1 MALAYGAGT
10 DPMTDVVNTT
20 PAATQVHVPLQDLAL
35 APENI
40 RFKTPADEGVPQLAE
55 TIAAA
60 NVIIPLAVR
69 PGRKG
74 EKPFMVLDGRRRL
87 FALQQL
93 LETGRLDATFPVK
106 CELFETK
113 EAQAAAAMLTNVERA
128 PVHMADV
135 IEAIGK
141 MRRKKMDTASIAGA
155 LGYDEL
161 EIRRLE
167 ALAHVHGD
175 VLKAYRKGNLTLK
188 QVRLFARLPD
198 RKTQGELAASALQGY
213 FHEYQLHQAL
223 AADRVTREDERFAL
237 VGLDRYAA
245 AGGRVETDLFG
256 EMPERLLDAQVL
268 QDLWRER
275 VQPIVDAFKGAGLTV
290 FIGRDTGYRAPDG
303 FETLPYVYPGDLADE
318 TKARLA
324 EACRTAAEA
333 AAALEG
339 EDLAAEDAVAKILP
353 VLMAK
358 MEVAA
363 APLKRLALAAVLLA
377 PDRSGGVTAEFFG
390 TPVAADE
397 AEETAGEA
405 EEDGEA
411 VAPYEPDIEVPCIEV
426 EVDGASH
433 VLHETRTDVATRG
446 LIRDL
451 ADNPGA
457 ALVAL
462 VAQLFKHL
470 ALQGPVY
477 QGDSALVVSA
487 TGYRRGQTAAIPA
500 LDGEVRGRLEQRRA
514 AYLASGLRPIGWV
527 ESLAHGERM
536 ALLAELVAISL
547 NVREERTTSLRR
559 AARAEAAEIAELCGA
574 DISAHWTPDVG
585 YLSVHPKKQLLAL
598 LDDMGVD
605 DARVKT
611 LKKDELVA
619 FVAEVAA
626 ERGWAP
632 TVLSWTM
639 SSPIGDEDELEP
651 DTPETEVDMV
661 SVETGDQVE
670 DRQAAA

>member
-1 MALAYGAGT
+1 
-10 DPMTDVVNTT
+10 MTEVVTPT

-60 NVIIPLAVR
+60 NVVIPLAIR

-87 FALQQL
+87 FALQLL
-93 LETGRLDATFPVK
+93 LETGRVEASFLVK

-161 EIRRLE
+161 EIKRLE

-198 RKTQGELAASALQGY
+198 RKAQGELAATALQGY

-223 AADRVTREDERFAL
+223 AQDRVTSEDDRFAL
-237 VGLDRYAA
+237 VGLDRYKA
-245 AGGRVETDLFG
+245 AGGRVESDLFG
-256 EMPERLLDAQVL
+256 EMPERLLDPDVL

-275 VQPIVDAFKGAGLTV
+275 VQPLVDAFKAAELAV
-290 FIGRDTGYRAPDG
+290 YVGRDTGYRAPEG
-303 FETLPYVYPGDLADE
+303 YEILPYVYPGDLDE
-318 TKARLA
+318 GLKARLA
-324 EACRTAAEA
+324 EARRAAAEA
-333 AAALEG
+333 AAALDG
-339 EDLAAEDAVAKILP
+339 EDLTADDAPARIVPAL
-353 VLMAK
+353 LAK

-363 APLKRLALAAVLLA
+363 APLKRLALGAVLLA
-377 PDRSGGVTAEFFG
+377 PDGATGVRAEFYG
-390 TPVAADE
+390 APVATDEPDEGVDNEAEDDE
-397 AEETAGEA
+397 ATTAY
-405 EEDGEA
+405 
-411 VAPYEPDIEVPCIEV
+411 VPDVEVPAIEV
-426 EVDGASH
+426 EIDGASH
-433 VLHETRTDVATRG
+433 ALHETRTDVATRG

-451 ADNPGA
+451 ADHPGA

-462 VAQLFKHL
+462 AAQLFKHL
-470 ALQGPVY
+470 ALHGPVC
-477 QGDSALVVSA
+477 QGESALAISA
-487 TGYRRGQTAAIPA
+487 TGYRRGQTPSIPA
-500 LDGEVRGRLEQRRA
+500 LDGEIRARLDQRRA
-514 AYLASGLRPIGWV
+514 AYLASCLRPIAWV
-527 ESLAHGERM
+527 ESLPHGERM

-547 NVREERTTSLRR
+547 NVREERPTSLRR
-559 AARAEAAEIAELCGA
+559 SARAEAAEIAELCAA
-574 DISAHWTPDVG
+574 DISAHWTPDVAF
-585 YLSVHPKKQLLAL
+585 LSVHPKKHLLSL

-605 DARVKT
+605 DLRVKT
-611 LKKDELVA
+611 LKKEELVA
-619 FVAEVAA
+619 FVAEAAA
-626 ERGWAP
+626 ERQWAP
-632 TVLSWTM
+632 PGLSWT
-639 SSPIGDEDELEP
+639 SASPIE
-651 DTPETEVDMV
+651 
-661 SVETGDQVE
+661 VETADEEADPEPAAVDPAGEALPDG
-670 DRQAAA
+670 QAAA

>member
-1 MALAYGAGT
+1 
-10 DPMTDVVNTT
+10 MTDVVNTT

-40 RFKTPADEGVPQLAE
+40 RFKTPVDEGVPQLAE

-161 EIRRLE
+161 EIKRLE

-223 AADRVTREDERFAL
+223 AADRVTSEDERFAL

-275 VQPIVDAFKGAGLTV
+275 VLPIVDAFKGAGLTV

-324 EACRTAAEA
+324 EARRAAAEA

-411 VAPYEPDIEVPCIEV
+411 VVPCEPDIEVPCIEV
-426 EVDGASH
+426 EVGGASH

-574 DISAHWTPDVG
+574 DIAAHWTPDVD

-619 FVAEVAA
+619 FVAEAAA

-651 DTPETEVDMV
+651 DTPETDIDTVG
-661 SVETGDQVE
+661 VEAGDQVE

>member
-1 MALAYGAGT
+1 
-10 DPMTDVVNTT
+10 MTDVVNTT

-93 LETGRLDATFPVK
+93 LETGRLDAIFPVK

-161 EIRRLE
+161 EIKRLE

-198 RKTQGELAASALQGY
+198 RQTQGELAASALQGY

-223 AADRVTREDERFAL
+223 AADRVTSEDERFAL

-324 EACRTAAEA
+324 EARRTAAEA

-353 VLMAK
+353 ALMAK

-411 VAPYEPDIEVPCIEV
+411 MAPYEPDIEVPCIEV

-451 ADNPGA
+451 ADHPGA

-619 FVAEVAA
+619 FVAEAAA
-626 ERGWAP
+626 ERQWAP
-632 TVLSWTM
+632 TVLSWTI
-639 SSPIGDEDELEP
+639 SSPIGDEHELEP
-651 DTPETEVDMV
+651 DTPETDVDTV
-661 SVETGDQVE
+661 GVETGDQVE

>member
-1 MALAYGAGT
+1 
-10 DPMTDVVNTT
+10 MTDVVNTT

-161 EIRRLE
+161 EIKRLE

-324 EACRTAAEA
+324 EARRTAAEA

-619 FVAEVAA
+619 FVAEAAA

-639 SSPIGDEDELEP
+639 NSPIGDEDELEP
-651 DTPETEVDMV
+651 DTPETDVDMV
-661 SVETGDQVE
+661 GVETGDQVE

>member
-1 MALAYGAGT
+1 
-10 DPMTDVVNTT
+10 MTDVTTT

-60 NVIIPLAVR
+60 NVVIPLAIR

-74 EKPFMVLDGRRRL
+74 EKPYMVLDGRRRL
-87 FALQQL
+87 FALQVL
-93 LETGRLDATFPVK
+93 LESGRLEASFPVK

-161 EIRRLE
+161 EIKRLE

-175 VLKAYRKGNLTLK
+175 VLKAYRRGNLSLK

-198 RKTQGELAASALQGY
+198 RKTQGELAATALQGY

-223 AADRVTREDERFAL
+223 ATDRVTSEDERFAL
-237 VGLDRYAA
+237 VGLDRYTA

-256 EMPERLLDAQVL
+256 EMPERLLDPEML
-268 QDLWRER
+268 QDLWRGR
-275 VQPIVDAFKGAGLTV
+275 VQPLVDAFKAAGLAV
-290 FIGRDTGYRAPDG
+290 FIGRDTGYRAPEG
-303 FETLPYVYPGDLADE
+303 FETLPYVYVGDLDE
-318 TKARLA
+318 AAKTRLA
-324 EACRTAAEA
+324 EARRAAAEA
-333 AAALEG
+333 VAALDG
-339 EDLAAEDAVAKILP
+339 EDLAADEAPAKILP
-353 VLMAK
+353 ALMAK
-358 MEVAA
+358 MDVAA
-363 APLKRLALAAVLLA
+363 APLKRLALGAVLLA
-377 PDRSGGVTAEFFG
+377 PDGGTGVKAEFFG
-390 TPVAADE
+390 TPVAVDE
-397 AEETAGEA
+397 AEESLD
-405 EEDGEA
+405 EETDDDEIA
-411 VAPYEPDIEVPCIEV
+411 APAAPDIDVPTIEV
-426 EVDGASH
+426 EVEGASH
-433 VLHETRTDVATRG
+433 VLHETRTDVATRA

-470 ALQGPVY
+470 ALHGPVY
-477 QGDSALVVSA
+477 QGESALVISA
-487 TGYRRGQTAAIPA
+487 TGYRRGQTPAIPA
-500 LDGEVRGRLEQRRA
+500 LDGEVRTRLDQRRA
-514 AYLASGLRPIGWV
+514 AYLASGLRPISWV
-527 ESLAHGERM
+527 ESLPHGERM

-574 DISAHWTPDVG
+574 DIAAHWTPDVDF
-585 YLSVHPKKQLLAL
+585 LSVHPKKQLLSL

-605 DARVKT
+605 DPRVKT

-619 FVAEVAA
+619 FVAEAAA
-626 ERGWAP
+626 ERQWAP
-632 TVLSWTM
+632 SVLSWTAAA
-639 SSPIGDEDELEP
+639 PVEVVDEEAVADAEP
-651 DTPETEVDMV
+651 GPDEVDGLAV
-661 SVETGDQVE
+661 GSDGQ
-670 DRQAAA
+670 QAAA

>member
-1 MALAYGAGT
+1 
-10 DPMTDVVNTT
+10 MTDVVNTT

>member
-1 MALAYGAGT
+1 
-10 DPMTDVVNTT
+10 MTDVTTT

-60 NVIIPLAVR
+60 NVVIPLAIR

-74 EKPFMVLDGRRRL
+74 EKPYMVLDGRRRL
-87 FALQQL
+87 FALLLL
-93 LETGRLDATFPVK
+93 LESGRLEASFPVK

-161 EIRRLE
+161 EIKRLE

-175 VLKAYRKGNLTLK
+175 VLKAYRRGNLSLK

-198 RKTQGELAASALQGY
+198 RKTQGELAATALQGY

-223 AADRVTREDERFAL
+223 ATDRVTSEDERFAL
-237 VGLDRYAA
+237 VGLDRYTA

-256 EMPERLLDAQVL
+256 EMPERLLDPEML
-268 QDLWRER
+268 QDLWRSR
-275 VQPIVDAFKGAGLTV
+275 VHPLVDAFEAAGLAV
-290 FIGRDTGYRAPDG
+290 FIGRDTGYRAPEG
-303 FETLPYVYPGDLADE
+303 FETLPYVYVGDLDE
-318 TKARLA
+318 AAKARLA
-324 EACRTAAEA
+324 EARRAAAEA
-333 AAALEG
+333 VAALDG
-339 EDLAAEDAVAKILP
+339 EDLAADEAPAKILP
-353 VLMAK
+353 ALMAK
-358 MEVAA
+358 MDVAA
-363 APLKRLALAAVLLA
+363 ASLKRLALGAVLLV
-377 PDRSGGVTAEFFG
+377 PDGGTGVKAEFFG
-390 TPVAADE
+390 TPVAVDD
-397 AEETAGEA
+397 AEESLD
-405 EEDGEA
+405 EETDDDEIA
-411 VAPYEPDIEVPCIEV
+411 APAAPDIDVPAIEV
-426 EVDGASH
+426 EVEGASH
-433 VLHETRTDVATRG
+433 VLHETRTDVATRA

-470 ALQGPVY
+470 ALHGPVY
-477 QGDSALVVSA
+477 QGESALVITA
-487 TGYRRGQTAAIPA
+487 TGYRRGQTPFIPA
-500 LDGEVRGRLEQRRA
+500 LDGEVRARLDQRRA
-514 AYLASGLRPIGWV
+514 AYLASGLRPIAWV
-527 ESLAHGERM
+527 ESLPHGERM

-574 DISAHWTPDVG
+574 DIAAHWTPDVDF
-585 YLSVHPKKQLLAL
+585 LSVHPKKQLLSL

-605 DARVKT
+605 DPRVKT

-619 FVAEVAA
+619 FVAEAAA
-626 ERGWAP
+626 ERQWAP
-632 TVLSWTM
+632 AVLSWTAAA
-639 SSPIGDEDELEP
+639 PVEVVDEESVADAEP
-651 DTPETEVDMV
+651 GSHEVDDV
-661 SVETGDQVE
+661 AVGSDAQ
-670 DRQAAA
+670 QAAA

>member
-1 MALAYGAGT
+1 
-10 DPMTDVVNTT
+10 MTDVVNTT

-74 EKPFMVLDGRRRL
+74 EKPFLVLDGRRRL

-135 IEAIGK
+135 IGAIGK

-161 EIRRLE
+161 EIKRLE

-324 EACRTAAEA
+324 EARRTAAEA

-390 TPVAADE
+390 TAVAADE

-446 LIRDL
+446 LIREL

-500 LDGEVRGRLEQRRA
+500 LDGEVRARLEQRRA

-619 FVAEVAA
+619 FVAEAAA

-639 SSPIGDEDELEP
+639 TSPIGDEDELEP
-651 DTPETEVDMV
+651 DTPETDVDMV
-661 SVETGDQVE
+661 GVETGDQVK